1 MRAALAFLLLTLL
14 CSGSEGQAQRRDKR
28 GYNLWAKEKIRY
40 LNAKVTIEPY
50 NPQLRVLLANAYFD
64 DGQKYEA
71 KRLLHEALQLDPN
84 YAEAHCNLAVMLHG
98 QGYDREAKHHY
109 EEALRLDSL
118 MVEAMA
124 GLGTLLCRTER
135 QGEGLELLEKV
146 IAVQPDHVRARFNMA
161 VAYHKVGDFKKSIE
175 HLETLLQVDFKYRG
189 ARRALARAYYSFGLV
204 RLQAQQPELALAVLA
219 KAVEY
224 EQDNDS
230 MFFAKGLAHLGRGDL
245 PGAEAAFKQVIALAG
260 DHIPALHN
268 LGVICEKTERLAEAI
283 QYYGKV
289 QQLAPHLTTIE
300 AVKHASYDVSYL
312 IE

>member
-1 MRAALAFLLLTLL
+1 MKPVLFLLLALL
-14 CSGSEGQAQRRDKR
+14 CSEGQAQRQDKR
-28 GYNLWAKEKIRY
+28 AYNLWSKEKIRY

-71 KRLLHEALQLDPN
+71 KRLLLEALQLDPN
-84 YAEAHCNLAVMLHG
+84 YAEAHCNLAVILHVRG
-98 QGYDREAKHHY
+98 SDREAEHHY

-135 QGEGLELLEKV
+135 QAEGLEYLEKV
-146 IAVQPDHVRARFNMA
+146 IAVQPDHVSARFNMA

-175 HLETLLQVDFKYRG
+175 HLETLLQVDFTYRG
-189 ARRALARAYYSFGLV
+189 ARRALARAYYSLGLV
-204 RLQAQQPELALAVLA
+204 WLQAQQPELALTVLA

-224 EQDNDS
+224 EQDNES
-230 MFFAKGLAHLGRGDL
+230 MFFAKGLAHLDSGDL
-245 PGAEAAFKQVIALAG
+245 AEAEAAFRQVIALSA

-268 LGVICEKTERLAEAI
+268 LGAICEKTERYAEAV
-283 QYYGKV
+283 QYYGRV
-289 QQLAPHLTTIE
+289 QQLAPHLATIE
-300 AVKHASYDVSYL
+300 AVKHASYNVNYL

>member
-1 MRAALAFLLLTLL
+1 MKALLAFLLLALL
-14 CSGSEGQAQRRDKR
+14 YSESQAQRQDKR

-40 LNAKVTIEPY
+40 LNAKVTLEPY

-71 KRLLHEALQLDPN
+71 KRLLQEALQLDPN

-124 GLGTLLCRTER
+124 GLGTLLCRTEH
-135 QGEGLELLEKV
+135 QAEGLEYLEKV
-146 IAVQPDHVRARFNMA
+146 IAVQPDHVGARFNMA

-175 HLETLLQVDFKYRG
+175 HLETLLQVDFQYRG
-189 ARRALARAYYSFGLV
+189 ARRALARAYYSLGVL
-204 RLQAQQPELALAVLA
+204 RLQAQQPELALAVLT
-219 KAVEY
+219 KAIEY
-224 EQDNDS
+224 EQDNES
-230 MFFAKGLAHLGRGDL
+230 MLFAKGLAHLDSGDL
-245 PGAEAAFKQVIALAG
+245 AGAEAAFKQVIALTG

-268 LGVICEKTERLAEAI
+268 LGAICEKTERFAEAI
-283 QYYGKV
+283 QYYDKV
-289 QQLAPHLTTIE
+289 QQLAPHLATIE
-300 AVKHASYDVSYL
+300 AVKHASYNVNYL

>member
-1 MRAALAFLLLTLL
+1 MKPVLFLLLALL
-14 CSGSEGQAQRRDKR
+14 CSESQAQRQDKR
-28 GYNLWAKEKIRY
+28 TYNLWSKEKIRY

-71 KRLLHEALQLDPN
+71 KRLLLEALQLDPN
-84 YAEAHCNLAVMLHG
+84 YAEAHCNLAVILHV
-98 QGYDREAKHHY
+98 QGYDREAEHHY

-135 QGEGLELLEKV
+135 QAEGLEYLEKV
-146 IAVQPDHVRARFNMA
+146 IAVQPDHVSARFNMA
-161 VAYHKVGDFKKSIE
+161 AAYHKVGDFKKSIE
-175 HLETLLQVDFKYRG
+175 HLETLLQVDFTYRG
-189 ARRALARAYYSFGLV
+189 ARRALARAYYSLGLV
-204 RLQAQQPELALAVLA
+204 RLQAQQPELALTVLA

-224 EQDNDS
+224 EQDNES
-230 MFFAKGLAHLGRGDL
+230 MFFAKGLAHLDSGDL
-245 PGAEAAFKQVIALAG
+245 AEAEAAFRQVIALSA

-268 LGVICEKTERLAEAI
+268 LGAICEKTERYAEAV
-283 QYYGKV
+283 QYYGRV
-289 QQLAPHLTTIE
+289 QQLAPHLATIE
-300 AVKHASYDVSYL
+300 AVKHASYNVNYL

>member
-1 MRAALAFLLLTLL
+1 MKAVLAFLLLALL
-14 CSGSEGQAQRRDKR
+14 CSEGQAQRQDKR
-28 GYNLWAKEKIRY
+28 AYNLWAKEKIRY

-50 NPQLRVLLANAYFD
+50 NPQLRVLLANAYFE
-64 DGQKYEA
+64 DGRKYEA
-71 KRLLHEALQLDPN
+71 KRLLLEALQLDPD
-84 YAEAHCNLAVMLHG
+84 YAEAHCNLAVILHV
-98 QGYDREAKHHY
+98 QGYDREAEHHY

-135 QGEGLELLEKV
+135 QAEGLEYLEKV
-146 IAVQPDHVRARFNMA
+146 IAIQPDHVSARFNMA
-161 VAYHKVGDFKKSIE
+161 VAYHKIGDFKKSIE
-175 HLETLLQVDFKYRG
+175 HLETLLQVDVTYRG
-189 ARRALARAYYSFGLV
+189 ARRALARAYYSLGLV

-224 EQDNDS
+224 EQDNES
-230 MFFAKGLAHLGRGDL
+230 MFFAKGLAHLDSGDL
-245 PGAEAAFKQVIALAG
+245 AEAEAAFRRVIALSG

-268 LGVICEKTERLAEAI
+268 LGAICEKTERYAEAI

-289 QQLAPHLTTIE
+289 QQLAPHLATIE
-300 AVKHASYDVSYL
+300 AVKHASYNVNYL

>member
-1 MRAALAFLLLTLL
+1 MKAALAFLLLALL
-14 CSGSEGQAQRRDKR
+14 CSEGQAQRQNKR

-50 NPQLRVLLANAYFD
+50 NPQLRVLLANACFE

-71 KRLLHEALQLDPN
+71 KKLLREALQLDPN

-98 QGYDREAKHHY
+98 EGYDREAKHHY

-118 MVEAMA
+118 MVEAIA

-135 QGEGLELLEKV
+135 QAEGLEYLEKV
-146 IAVQPDHVRARFNMA
+146 VAIQPDHVSARFNMA

-189 ARRALARAYYSFGLV
+189 ARRALARAYYSLGLL
-204 RLQAQQPELALAVLA
+204 RLQAQRPELALAVLA

-224 EQDNDS
+224 EQDNES
-230 MFFAKGLAHLGRGDL
+230 MFFAKGLAHLDSGDL
-245 PGAEAAFKQVIALAG
+245 VGAEAAFKQAIALSG

-268 LGVICEKTERLAEAI
+268 LGVICEKTERYAEAV

-289 QQLAPHLTTIE
+289 QQLAPHLATIE
-300 AVKHASYDVSYL
+300 AVKHASYNVNYL

>member
-1 MRAALAFLLLTLL
+1 MKAVLALLLLALL
-14 CSGSEGQAQRRDKR
+14 HSEGQAQRQGKR
-28 GYNLWAKEKIRY
+28 AYNLWAKEKIRY
-40 LNAKVTIEPY
+40 LNAKVTINPY

-71 KRLLHEALQLDPN
+71 KRLLLEALELAPN
-84 YAEAHCNLAVMLHG
+84 YAEAHCNLAVILHG
-98 QGYDREAKHHY
+98 QGYEREAERHY

-135 QGEGLELLEKV
+135 QAEGLEYLEKV
-146 IAVQPDHVRARFNMA
+146 ISIQPDHVNARFNMA

-175 HLETLLQVDFKYRG
+175 HLETLLQVDFQYRG
-189 ARRALARAYYSFGLV
+189 ARRALARAYYSLGLV
-204 RLQAQQPELALAVLA
+204 RLQAQQPKLALDVLA

-224 EQDNDS
+224 EQDNES
-230 MFFAKGLAHLGRGDL
+230 MFFAKGLAHLDSGDHAK
-245 PGAEAAFKQVIALAG
+245 AEAAFKQVLALSE

-268 LGVICEKTERLAEAI
+268 LGAICEKTERYAEAV

-289 QQLAPHLTTIE
+289 QQLAPHLATIE
-300 AVKHASYDVSYL
+300 AVKHASYNVNYL

>member
-1 MRAALAFLLLTLL
+1 MKAVLALLLLASL
-14 CSGSEGQAQRRDKR
+14 CSEAQAQRQDKR
-28 GYNLWAKEKIRY
+28 AYNLWTKEKIRY
-40 LNAKVTIEPY
+40 LNSKVIIEPY

-71 KRLLHEALQLDPN
+71 KRLLQEALQLDPD

-109 EEALRLDSL
+109 EEALQLDSL

-135 QGEGLELLEKV
+135 QAEGFEYLEKV
-146 IAVQPDHVRARFNMA
+146 IAIQPDHVSARFNMA

-175 HLETLLQVDFKYRG
+175 HLEALLQVDFNYRG
-189 ARRALARAYYSFGLV
+189 ARRALARAYYSLGVL

-219 KAVEY
+219 KAIEY
-224 EQDNDS
+224 EQDNES
-230 MFFAKGLAHLGRGDL
+230 MLFAKGLAHLDSRDL
-245 PGAEAAFKQVIALAG
+245 AGAEAAFKQVIALSG

-268 LGVICEKTERLAEAI
+268 LGVICEKTERFAEAVR
-283 QYYGKV
+283 YYGKV
-289 QQLAPHLTTIE
+289 QQLAPHLATIE
-300 AVKHASYDVSYL
+300 AVKHASYNVNYL
-312 IE
+312 VE

>member
-1 MRAALAFLLLTLL
+1 MKAVLALLLLALL
-14 CSGSEGQAQRRDKR
+14 GSEAQAQHQGKR
-28 GYNLWAKEKIRY
+28 TYNLWTKEKIRY
-40 LNAKVTIEPY
+40 LNAKVIVEPY

-71 KRLLHEALQLDPN
+71 KRLLQEALQLDPN

-124 GLGTLLCRTER
+124 GLGALLCRTER
-135 QGEGLELLEKV
+135 QAEGLEYLEKV
-146 IAVQPDHVRARFNMA
+146 IAIQPNHVGARFNMA

-175 HLETLLQVDFKYRG
+175 HLETLLQVDFNYRG
-189 ARRALARAYYSFGLV
+189 ARRALARAYYSLGVL

-219 KAVEY
+219 KAIEY
-224 EQDNDS
+224 EQDNES
-230 MFFAKGLAHLGRGDL
+230 MLFAKGLAHLDSGDL
-245 PGAEAAFKQVIALAG
+245 AGAEAAFEQVIALAG

-268 LGVICEKTERLAEAI
+268 LGVICEKTERFAEAV

-289 QQLAPHLTTIE
+289 QQLAPHLATIE
-300 AVKHASYDVSYL
+300 AVKHASYNVNYL

>member
-1 MRAALAFLLLTLL
+1 MKAALAFLLLALL
-14 CSGSEGQAQRRDKR
+14 CSEGQAQRRDKR

-50 NPQLRVLLANAYFD
+50 NPQLRVLLANAYFE

-71 KRLLHEALQLDPN
+71 KRLLREALQLDSN

-124 GLGTLLCRTER
+124 GLGACLLCRSER
-135 QGEGLELLEKV
+135 QAEGLEYLEEV
-146 IAVQPDHVRARFNMA
+146 VALQPDHVSARFNMA

-189 ARRALARAYYSFGLV
+189 ARRALARAYYSLGLL
-204 RLQAQQPELALAVLA
+204 RLQAQQPELALAGLA

-224 EQDNDS
+224 EQDNES
-230 MFFAKGLAHLGRGDL
+230 MFFAKGLAHLDSGDFV
-245 PGAEAAFKQVIALAG
+245 GAEAAFKQVIALSG

-268 LGVICEKTERLAEAI
+268 LGVICEKTERYEEAL

-289 QQLAPHLTTIE
+289 QQLAPHLATIE
-300 AVKHASYDVSYL
+300 AVKHASYNVNYL